1 MIASRELL
9 TNIKPLSPV
18 VRIGVAESGRFV
30 QAEEKGEICLRGE
43 GGAQHKFQAL
53 HVPSFEK
60 NLLSVSKLIA
70 SGERH
75 GDLYKVEL
83 GAPTERAELADTEA
97 LNELALWHV
106 RMGHLGWD
114 ALRQLQ
120 RAECGVDIPQGQTKP
135 NAICQSC
142 ASGAHPQRYLR
153 AGLTPE

>member
-60 NLLSVSKLIA
+60 NLLSVSKLRL
-70 SGERH
+70 SWGHR
-75 GDLYKVEL
+75 LN
-83 GAPTERAELADTEA
+83 A
-97 LNELALWHV
+97 LNL
-106 RMGHLGWD
+106 
-114 ALRQLQ
+114 
-120 RAECGVDIPQGQTKP
+120 PTPKP
-135 NAICQSC
+135 SMSLH
-142 ASGAHPQRYLR
+142 SGM
-153 AGLTPE
+153 